1 MEALSRT
8 IYKMVQVSHLRV
20 CSSVS
25 LYEFFISLVCHE
37 RMSSHQWPSL
47 DEMHLLESLIP
58 LPYQPNDGG
67 RRRTEW
73 EQRAC
78 C

>member
-1 MEALSRT
+1 MEALSR
-8 IYKMVQVSHLRV
+8 IMYKMKQVSHLRV
-20 CSSVS
+20 CCAP
-25 LYEFFISLVCHE
+25 LYTFFISLVCHE
-37 RMSSHQWPSL
+37 RRSSHQWPSL
-47 DEMHLLESLIP
+47 AEMHLLESLIP